1 MLVKICQ
8 QMKKFIY
15 VIDPIESGSWET
27 VCEALIN
34 RAFKEDIY
42 FHEQVFGGQKGY
54 YNRYENRQYDLQN
67 REMKDKIYYSIHR
80 DNQMVKNKAYP
91 TLIICLS
98 AINNDLEDTVLS
110 FCA

>member
-1 MLVKICQ
+1 
-8 QMKKFIY
+8 
-15 VIDPIESGSWET
+15 
-27 VCEALIN
+27 
-34 RAFKEDIY
+34 
-42 FHEQVFGGQKGY
+42 
-54 YNRYENRQYDLQN
+54 
-67 REMKDKIYYSIHR
+67 MKDKIYYSIHR